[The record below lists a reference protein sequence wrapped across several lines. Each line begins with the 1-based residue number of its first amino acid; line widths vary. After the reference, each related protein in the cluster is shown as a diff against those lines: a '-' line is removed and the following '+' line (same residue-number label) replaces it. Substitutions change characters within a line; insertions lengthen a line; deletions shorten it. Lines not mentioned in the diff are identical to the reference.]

1 MHVIA
6 CTPEAE
12 VDSRVVARV
21 AGLSLDERVVAQ
33 IAAENGLDPEAARAR
48 GLAVL
53 RLVAASRE
61 AAAEAEGEPR
71 PELGEARV
79 AQLRR
84 AARARLLLQT
94 QFEPTHGPGDIP
106 EDDPLLARARLTP
119 AWVHPE
125 VVRVCQVIVVPKG
138 LTGDTART
146 QAEDPAWREH
156 AMAIAQRFHRRALR
170 IVPPRDAAACR
181 LLARAVELSPQ
192 PEDARFALKLE
203 PETGYDLDACAE
215 IGEDGTCITPMLVP
229 EWTSVIAEVSPPA
242 LVQPFASRFG
252 VHVPL
257 VVGID
262 PDRPAGSPDTEA
274 FLRAQVHPRWQAEAF
289 SAWLDALAAEH
300 TVRVAAEP
308 TP

>member
-1 MHVIA
+1 M
-6 CTPEAE
+6 
-12 VDSRVVARV
+12 

-33 IAAENGLDPEAARAR
+33 IAAESGLDPEAARAR

-53 RLVAASRE
+53 RLVAASRA
-61 AAAEAEGEPR
+61 AAAEAEGEPQ
-71 PELGEARV
+71 PELGEARA

-94 QFEPTHGPGDIP
+94 RFEPTHGPDDIP
-106 EDDPLLARARLTP
+106 DDDPLLARARLTP

-138 LTGDTART
+138 LDGDAARAR
-146 QAEDPAWREH
+146 AEDPAWREH
-156 AMAIAQRFHRRALR
+156 AMAIAQRFYRRAR
-170 IVPPRDAAACR
+170 NVVPPRDPSACR
-181 LLARAVELSPQ
+181 LLARVVELSPQ
-192 PEDARFALKLE
+192 PEDDRFLLKLE
-203 PETGYDLDACAE
+203 PEIGYDLDACAE
-215 IGEDGTCITPMLVP
+215 TGEDGTCTTPRLAP
-229 EWTSVIAEVSPPA
+229 EWTEVIAEVSPPA
-242 LVQPFASRFG
+242 LVEPFASRFG

-262 PDRPAGSPDTEA
+262 PDRPADAPDTEA
-274 FLRAQVHPRWQAEAF
+274 FLRAQVHPRWQTEAF